1 MMSSLRVMIALLMS
15 FAAVVTAPVTRADE
29 AVTYEVLAQSPFL
42 TAVDVE
48 YTDLA
53 GQVALQNV
61 ALPWR
66 MNAMVADA
74 HSVDTTLRV
83 KWQSPVR
90 YKWVIVRIFTRGSM
104 LCEAIADQGETT
116 CTGRG
121 FYKGEMPRWMPPMSP
136 PGASS
141 TS

>member
-1 MMSSLRVMIALLMS
+1 VIALFMGFS
-15 FAAVVTAPVTRADE
+15 AAVTSSAVARAE
-29 AVTYEVLAQSPFL
+29 EFVTYEVLAQSPFL

-48 YTDLA
+48 YTTL
-53 GQVALQNV
+53 GGHVALPNV
-61 ALPWR
+61 PLPWR
-66 MNAMVADA
+66 MNAAVLDA

-104 LCEAIADQGETT
+104 LCESIADKGETT

-121 FYKGEMPRWMPPMSP
+121 YYKGEMPQWMPPMSP
-136 PGASS
+136 PGAR
-141 TS
+141 